1 MQHTLIVETH
11 PGDAVHRRTHRRS
24 PRERDLLWTQRGFA
38 DDVGENGRDD
48 AVSAYHRDRLQ
59 DSRRGGVLESLAV
72 LILASSSP
80 RRAELLAAAGIP
92 FEVVAVDVDE
102 SVVRLEPPGDHVRRL
117 AREKATA
124 AFTDYPDRVVLGA
137 DTIVLVGGEM
147 MGKPRD
153 EADAV
158 RMLRLLSGR
167 EHEVL
172 TGLAILSKRTT
183 VVEVARTRVW
193 FNPMHEGEIVEY
205 VASGEPLDKAGAYGI
220 QGRGAK
226 FIDRIQGSYSNV
238 VGLPVALVYRLLKG
252 YPEK

>member
-1 MQHTLIVETH
+1 M
-11 PGDAVHRRTHRRS
+11 
-24 PRERDLLWTQRGFA
+24 
-38 DDVGENGRDD
+38 
-48 AVSAYHRDRLQ
+48 
-59 DSRRGGVLESLAV
+59 

-80 RRAELLAAAGIP
+80 RRAELLRAAGFP
-92 FEVVAVDVDE
+92 FEIVPVDVNE
-102 SVVRLEPPGDHVRRL
+102 SVHRLEPPGDHVRRL
-117 AREKATA
+117 AREKAETVFA
-124 AFTDYPDRVVLGA
+124 ENPSAVVLGA
-137 DTIVLVGGEM
+137 DTIVLISGET

-153 EADAV
+153 AQDAT

-172 TGLAILSKRTT
+172 TGVAIVSQRAT

-193 FNPMHEGEIVEY
+193 INPLTEVEIGEY
-205 VASGEPLDKAGAYGI
+205 VATGEPLDKAGAYGI
-220 QGRGAK
+220 QGLGSR